1 MTDDDIRDGFRRFVG
16 EDAFRGHTFLAVNT
30 PDPPH
35 IPQYVREQVDRFRLE
50 CPSMPSDDYKI
61 RDLLLYCLRHERP
74 LQLTNTST
82 CDASSSVLNTVT
94 LTKRSPSWCD
104 ASEVDFPHG
113 HGGLRTICPQCVEA
127 HLAWLS
133 QHGRPGTA
141 QAAGKTRGTMGC
153 TGGRLAR
160 FWVKAKSIFR
170 PP

>member
-1 MTDDDIRDGFRRFVG
+1 MTEDEIRDGFRAFVG
-16 EDAFRGHTFLAVNT
+16 EDAFRGFTFLAVNT

-35 IPQYVREQVDRFRLE
+35 IPQYVRDQIDSFRLE

-82 CDASSSVLNTVT
+82 CDVSSGAIKTVT
-94 LTKRSPSWCD
+94 LTKQSPSWYD
-104 ASEVDFPHG
+104 ASELNFPHG

-127 HLAWLS
+127 HLSWLS
-133 QHGRPGTA
+133 EHGRPGIAHDTLE
-141 QAAGKTRGTMGC
+141 TRGTMGC

-160 FWVKAKSIFR
+160 VLAMAKSFVR
-170 PP
+170 PQ